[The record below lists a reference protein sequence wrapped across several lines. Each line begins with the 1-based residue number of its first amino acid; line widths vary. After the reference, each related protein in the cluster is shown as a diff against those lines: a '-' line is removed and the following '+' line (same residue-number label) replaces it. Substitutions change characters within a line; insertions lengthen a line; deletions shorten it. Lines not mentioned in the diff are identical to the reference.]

1 MPQLDSCSR
10 EQHESYM
17 RLAIVEAGKGLG
29 RTSPNPAVGA
39 VIVNG
44 GRVVGRGYHRKA
56 GTPHAE
62 VCAIADAGDAARG
75 GTIYVTLEPC
85 NHTGRTPPCTQAIL
99 KAGLRAVVIGAM
111 DPNPQVIGGGGV
123 FLEGQGITVLTGVM
137 EEPCQ
142 DLIRPFV
149 KHSSSGL
156 PWVMMKA
163 GLSLDGRISLRRGE
177 ATAITGELSR
187 QFTHQLR
194 DRVDAILVGV
204 GTALVDDPSLTT
216 RLAGK
221 EGSRDPLRI
230 VLDSQLRLPPT
241 ARMLRQESTAQTWV
255 CCGMKAPTDREQA
268 LVAAGAVVHR
278 LQLANNGGIDLQQLL
293 VLLGKHQ
300 IVSLLVEGGAAIHGA
315 FWSHQLVDELLFF
328 YAPILIGEQ
337 GIPLLSG
344 YALSDRQQLPQLS
357 RILLSRLG
365 EDVLLRALVAK

>member
-1 MPQLDSCSR
+1 MPSLERCSR
-10 EQHESYM
+10 EQHEHFM
-17 RLAIVEAGKGLG
+17 RLAIAEAEKGLG
-29 RTSPNPAVGA
+29 RTAPNPAVGA

-44 GRVVGRGYHRKA
+44 GQVVGRGYHRKA

-62 VCAIADAGDAARG
+62 VHAIADAGEAARG

-99 KAGLRAVVIGAM
+99 KAGLKAVVIGAM
-111 DPNPQVIGGGGV
+111 DPNPQVVGGGAA
-123 FLEGQGITVLTGVM
+123 FLEGQGIVVLTGVL
-137 EEPCQ
+137 EEPCR

-149 KHSSSGL
+149 KHSSTGL
-156 PWVMMKA
+156 PWVLMKA

-187 QFTHQLR
+187 QFAHQLR

-204 GTALVDDPSLTT
+204 GTALTDDPSLTT
-216 RLAGK
+216 RLEGK

-230 VLDSQLRLPPT
+230 VLDSHLRLSPT
-241 ARMLRQESTAQTWV
+241 AHMLRQESNGQTWI
-255 CCGMKAPTDREQA
+255 CCGMEAPFHRQQA

-278 LQLANNGGIDLQQLL
+278 LPLAKDGGIDLQQLL

-300 IVSLLVEGGAAIHGA
+300 ILSLLVEGGAAIHGA
-315 FWSHQLVDELLFF
+315 FWGQQLVDELFLF

-337 GIPLLSG
+337 GVPLLTG
-344 YALSDRQQLPQLS
+344 YALHERQQAPRLS
-357 RILLSRLG
+357 NLALHRLG
-365 EDVLLRALVAK
+365 EDVLLRALVAR